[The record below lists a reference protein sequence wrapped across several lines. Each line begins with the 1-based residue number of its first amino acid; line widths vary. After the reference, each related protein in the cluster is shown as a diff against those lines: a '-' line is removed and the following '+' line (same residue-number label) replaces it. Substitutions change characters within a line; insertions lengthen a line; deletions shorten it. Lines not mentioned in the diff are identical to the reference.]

1 VVLMRVLAFL
11 SPPSHSNGRRAFAD
25 AIGQALQVTV
35 FQMIN
40 LNHHKENDSV
50 ISSAKKWEITWL
62 NWLRPPPFL
71 YPHVQI

>member
-11 SPPSHSNGRRAFAD
+11 SLPSYSNRIRAFAN

-40 LNHHKENDSV
+40 LNYHKENDSV

-62 NWLRPPPFL
+62 NWLIPPPFL
-71 YPHVQI
+71 YPYVQI